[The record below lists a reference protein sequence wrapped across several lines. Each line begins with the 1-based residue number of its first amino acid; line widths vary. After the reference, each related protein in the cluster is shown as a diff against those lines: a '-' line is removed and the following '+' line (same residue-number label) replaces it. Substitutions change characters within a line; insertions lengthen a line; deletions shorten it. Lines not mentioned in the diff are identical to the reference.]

1 MIAARDDDRT
11 VVIVVASAMA
21 IAESD
26 RHRAVASVIVIGERD
41 DHRTLAIVVASAMAI
56 DVAVVAQV
64 AQALVIDGSVF
75 LQ

>member
-1 MIAARDDDRT
+1 
-11 VVIVVASAMA
+11 VASAM
-21 IAESD
+21 
-26 RHRAVASVIVIGERD
+26 
-41 DHRTLAIVVASAMAI
+41 ASAMAI

>member
-1 MIAARDDDRT
+1 MAIDESDVRRAVA
-11 VVIVVASAMA
+11 IVVASVSA
-21 IAESD
+21 
-26 RHRAVASVIVIGERD
+26 IGERD
-41 DHRTLAIVVASAMAI
+41 YHRTVAIDVASAMAI